1 MKGFRKTAVTLIAA
15 LLVVTLAPFAAAA
28 QAAPAAPA
36 ESDSA
41 APVVQD
47 YGDVVVAILTK
58 LGAGGDVDKFEKAG
72 IGPREAV
79 VLAAIANLS
88 GQPVDETIGLARG
101 GKTAQ
106 EIAEQVGVDW
116 QEVQDKVAEAIGFK
130 GDNTARLQQL
140 LTRLNDQL
148 AKAQEAYQKL
158 NDEQT
163 AVEQRIADAQAKL
176 DSIKNDQV
184 RHWAEVRIQ
193 AEEMRLPIIKL
204 QIERTSFIVDMLQQQ
219 IAEVEAEL
227 NK

>member
-15 LLVVTLAPFAAAA
+15 LLVVTMAPFAAAA
-28 QAAPAAPA
+28 QAAPATPA
-36 ESDSA
+36 ESQNA
-41 APVVQD
+41 APVEQN
-47 YGDVVVAILTK
+47 YGEIVVAVLTK
-58 LGAGGDVDKFEKAG
+58 LGAGGDVDKFEQAG

-88 GQPVDETIGLARG
+88 GQPVDEMIGLTRG

-116 QEVQDKVAEAIGFK
+116 QKVQDKVAEAIGFK
-130 GDNTARLQQL
+130 RDNTARLQQL
-140 LTRLNDQL
+140 LAKLQDQL
-148 AKAQEAYQKL
+148 TKAQEASQKL
-158 NDEQT
+158 ATEQT
-163 AVEQRIADAQAKL
+163 NVEQRIADAKAKL
-176 DSIKNDQV
+176 DSIKNDRV
-184 RHWAEVRIQ
+184 RHWAEMRIQ
-193 AEEMRLPIIKL
+193 AAEMRLPIIKL